1 MKVIIYIAIFIIL
14 CPIFSCKE
22 NEPKNDSFFFY
33 VPGSDIGITTSK
45 RPGNLFYVVFAE
57 DSVQPSDS
65 VDYIKY
71 KIDVSTNLYFAFD
84 PRNKKAIYVLDSDKI
99 IETNIL
105 NDSLKILQDDEFMT
119 LVADTGILATPESV
133 LKYPYVEVWIYPSD
147 YTIFTTEYEPV
158 HKCIKEGKTYIT
170 W

>member
-84 PRNKKAIYVLDSDKI
+84 PRNKKTIYVLNSDKI

-147 YTIFTTEYEPV
+147 YTIFTTEYEAV

>member
-22 NEPKNDSFFFY
+22 NEPKNDSFFFH
-33 VPGSDIGITTSK
+33 VPGSDIRITTSK

-84 PRNKKAIYVLDSDKI
+84 PRNKKTIYVLDSDKI

>member
-84 PRNKKAIYVLDSDKI
+84 PRNKKTIYVLDSDKI

-133 LKYPYVEVWIYPSD
+133 LKRVTQKSI
-147 YTIFTTEYEPV
+147 TTERVTLFHYLWAFP
-158 HKCIKEGKTYIT
+158 
-170 W
+170 

>member
-14 CPIFSCKE
+14 CPIFSWKE

-84 PRNKKAIYVLDSDKI
+84 PRNKKTIYVLDSDKI

>member
-57 DSVQPSDS
+57 DS
-65 VDYIKY
+65 
-71 KIDVSTNLYFAFD
+71 
-84 PRNKKAIYVLDSDKI
+84 
-99 IETNIL
+99 
-105 NDSLKILQDDEFMT
+105 LKILQDNEFMA
-119 LVADTGILATPESV
+119 LAPDTGTLTIPHV
-133 LKYPYVEVWIYPSD
+133 LKYPYIEVRIYPSD